1 MAIILFRTTRYLCL
15 NASPFHEFFLPSSV
29 HPMYFLLLS
38 SFRSC
43 NCAIWASCP
52 TDNKLSYNSMSPRD
66 FLLCIAL
73 NLSLLLVSLLS
84 SPPLYGLLIP
94 PCLTCQWDTRLGWHH
109 PISQSQVQSLHASI
123 WGFHPNSY
131 RHLGEC
137 QHSRTWFSNS
147 LAPYPVMKTFS
158 WLQYWKYSLL
168 GN

>member
-1 MAIILFRTTRYLCL
+1 MQAHFM
-15 NASPFHEFFLPSSV
+15 SFFFLP
-29 HPMYFLLLS
+29 LS
-38 SFRSC
+38 TLCIFFC
-43 NCAIWASCP
+43 YLPLDLATVPFGTSCP

-84 SPPLYGLLIP
+84 SPPLCGLLIP

-131 RHLGEC
+131 HHLGEC

-158 WLQYWKYSLL
+158 WLQSWKYSLL